1 MAKRKQQQNIYN
13 DYDRDQVLAY
23 LKKQKAKKRK
33 RRRRVIFVI
42 LVIGLII
49 AFFVSDYSR
58 LQTITVSGNNRVSS
72 EEIITASK
80 IKLHQDY
87 TFFKSMDAAE
97 NAIKKTS
104 LIKDAKVTKDLFGHV
119 KIKVV
124 EADPIGQCTI
134 DNILYV
140 VDETGRV
147 TKDEAG
153 VLTTYVQRCPKLNG
167 FDYDRFAAF
176 AKEFAKIPAQVVN
189 QISDINYAPE
199 NLDDKR
205 CEFIMDDGKILYLR
219 YDDMAVQ
226 LKGDNYA
233 LKMEEFPDYKY
244 YDFVVKYVYVHN

>member
-87 TFFKSMDAAE
+87 TF
-97 NAIKKTS
+97 
-104 LIKDAKVTKDLFGHV
+104 
-119 KIKVV
+119 
-124 EADPIGQCTI
+124 
-134 DNILYV
+134 
-140 VDETGRV
+140 
-147 TKDEAG
+147 
-153 VLTTYVQRCPKLNG
+153 
-167 FDYDRFAAF
+167 
-176 AKEFAKIPAQVVN
+176 
-189 QISDINYAPE
+189 
-199 NLDDKR
+199 
-205 CEFIMDDGKILYLR
+205 
-219 YDDMAVQ
+219 
-226 LKGDNYA
+226 
-233 LKMEEFPDYKY
+233 LKMPLK
-244 YDFVVKYVYVHN
+244 KHR

>member
-87 TFFKSMDAAE
+87 TFFKVWM
-97 NAIKKTS
+97 
-104 LIKDAKVTKDLFGHV
+104 
-119 KIKVV
+119 
-124 EADPIGQCTI
+124 
-134 DNILYV
+134 
-140 VDETGRV
+140 
-147 TKDEAG
+147 
-153 VLTTYVQRCPKLNG
+153 
-167 FDYDRFAAF
+167 
-176 AKEFAKIPAQVVN
+176 
-189 QISDINYAPE
+189 
-199 NLDDKR
+199 
-205 CEFIMDDGKILYLR
+205 
-219 YDDMAVQ
+219 Q
-226 LKGDNYA
+226 LKMP
-233 LKMEEFPDYKY
+233 LKK
-244 YDFVVKYVYVHN
+244 HR

>member
-87 TFFKSMDAAE
+87 T
-97 NAIKKTS
+97 S
-104 LIKDAKVTKDLFGHV
+104 LKVW
-119 KIKVV
+119 
-124 EADPIGQCTI
+124 
-134 DNILYV
+134 
-140 VDETGRV
+140 
-147 TKDEAG
+147 
-153 VLTTYVQRCPKLNG
+153 
-167 FDYDRFAAF
+167 
-176 AKEFAKIPAQVVN
+176 
-189 QISDINYAPE
+189 
-199 NLDDKR
+199 
-205 CEFIMDDGKILYLR
+205 M
-219 YDDMAVQ
+219 Q
-226 LKGDNYA
+226 LKMP
-233 LKMEEFPDYKY
+233 LKK
-244 YDFVVKYVYVHN
+244 HR

>member
-1 MAKRKQQQNIYN
+1 MAKRKQQTIYN

-33 RRRRVIFVI
+33 RRRRVLFVI

-49 AFFVSDYSR
+49 AFFISDFSR

-72 EEIITASK
+72 EEIIVASK

-87 TFFKSMDAAE
+87 TFFKNLDAAKDLIE
-97 NAIKKTS
+97 KTS
-104 LIKDAKVTKDLFGHV
+104 LIKEAKVTKDIFGHV

-124 EADPIGQCTI
+124 EADPIGQCII
-134 DNILYV
+134 DNVLYV

-147 TKDEAG
+147 TKDTAG
-153 VLTTYVQRCPKLNG
+153 TLIAYVQRCPKLNN
-167 FDYDRFAAF
+167 FNFEQFSAF
-176 AKEFAKIPAQVVN
+176 AKQFAKIPAQVIN

-199 NLDDKR
+199 NLDEKR

-219 YDDMAVQ
+219 YDNMAEQ

-233 LKMEEFPDYKY
+233 LKMAEFPDYKY
-244 YDFVVKYVYVHN
+244 YDFVGKYVYVHN